1 MAGGNSATS
10 FIAAGRIQRR
20 ITDDRGRM
28 ISDFITWSLM
38 IGQAIL
44 IGMCATGIG
53 WDAFRA
59 TETPALAWGFV
70 GAGLFAGGVI
80 GTVGQMLVARYWIRS
95 SSTNRDTESTA
106 VVRRAPP

>member
-1 MAGGNSATS
+1 MAGGSSATS
-10 FIAAGRIQRR
+10 FIAAGR
-20 ITDDRGRM
+20 GRM
-28 ISDFITWSLM
+28 ISNFITWSLI

-59 TETPALAWGFV
+59 TETPAQTWGFV
-70 GAGLFAGGVI
+70 GAVLFAGGVI
-80 GTVGQMLVARYWIRS
+80 GTVGQLLVARYWLRS
-95 SSTNRDTESTA
+95 TSTDRDAKSTA